1 MAIMA
6 QINVFPRALLWGF
19 KTHRFVKPTPF
30 SPFLIRSLDNRI
42 PSSLWRVAMEKD
54 EGRGRRLS
62 IKDSQRRPPWLH
74 KLRENCFRRV
84 KEERNDLLWKMR
96 LSADQSST
104 QKEFME
110 STIRE
115 IFSDELQRFR
125 TSALSG
131 CSEIPTSTA
140 KVDEDMLWE
149 YDGLHTASHFECEE
163 VMLEL
168 QRMFYEDIRMNQT
181 HRDGCNGTTEEE
193 DEDYLDPAIFENL
206 RLEDDKGCKEI
217 WCPICKKGKLRQNN
231 HLIYCTLCELGL
243 ERGDQVNL
251 DCLQVRLA
259 EAYSE
264 HLDRGCRFTPQFHVY
279 TQFSLTALYI
289 QCEACKIFEL
299 IL

>member
-30 SPFLIRSLDNRI
+30 SPFPIRSLDNRI
-42 PSSLWRVAMEKD
+42 PSLWRVAMEKD

-96 LSADQSST
+96 LSADQSSL
-104 QKEFME
+104 KRHGLLSDFYPGRGLEFME
-110 STIRE
+110 STVQE

-140 KVDEDMLWE
+140 KVDEDMLWNMMVFI
-149 YDGLHTASHFECEE
+149 LLLTLN
-163 VMLEL
+163 V
-168 QRMFYEDIRMNQT
+168 R
-181 HRDGCNGTTEEE
+181 
-193 DEDYLDPAIFENL
+193 
-206 RLEDDKGCKEI
+206 RLCWNYKGC
-217 WCPICKKGKLRQNN
+217 
-231 HLIYCTLCELGL
+231 
-243 ERGDQVNL
+243 
-251 DCLQVRLA
+251 
-259 EAYSE
+259 SM
-264 HLDRGCRFTPQFHVY
+264 
-279 TQFSLTALYI
+279 
-289 QCEACKIFEL
+289 KISG
-299 IL
+299 

>member
-42 PSSLWRVAMEKD
+42 PSSIWRVAMEKD

-74 KLRENCFRRV
+74 K
-84 KEERNDLLWKMR
+84 
-96 LSADQSST
+96 
-104 QKEFME
+104 EFME
-110 STIRE
+110 STVRE

-181 HRDGCNGTTEEE
+181 HREEE

-251 DCLQVRLA
+251 DCLQVRLG